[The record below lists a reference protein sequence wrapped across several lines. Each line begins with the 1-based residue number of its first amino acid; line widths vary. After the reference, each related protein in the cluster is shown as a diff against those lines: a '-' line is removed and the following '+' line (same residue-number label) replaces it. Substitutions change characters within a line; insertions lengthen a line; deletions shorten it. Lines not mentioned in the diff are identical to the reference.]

1 MEDNLAALRILEE
14 EALAQDEA
22 VKAAEESVRLTT
34 NRYTAGTISY
44 LELVTAQTIALTN
57 QRTAVDILGWRVTA
71 SVLLIKALGG
81 GWSASTLPPVG
92 QLPNDERQKSS
103 ESEPAPTG
111 RTSVAAGGEHQE
123 PS

>member
-44 LELVTAQTIALTN
+44 LEVVTAALTN